1 MKKAFITGING
12 QDGAFLA
19 DYLLKNDYLV
29 FGGCRNPDTDHW
41 RLKHLGVQDKITLV
55 QYDLENLDSIRNSI
69 QTIQA
74 DEVYNFAS
82 QSSVRLSLE
91 SPLQTG
97 IANTQS
103 VIHLLES
110 IRVFTPG
117 ALFFQAGSSEMFGGP
132 QSVPQTE
139 TTPMEPKNPYSSS
152 KCFAYHLTK
161 NYRDIYQ
168 IHAVNGI
175 LYNHESEL
183 RGLEFFTRKVS
194 SHIASYSLQK
204 KEILKVGN
212 ISIIKDIG
220 YAPDFVEGMYHALHR
235 NLPDDYIFSTGKG
248 IPIKEFIDLGF
259 KAIQVDLEWVGL
271 DNNQKAYDKKTG
283 ELLVETDPKFYR
295 IQESNHQIGD
305 PSKARNLLGWSAKT
319 NLETIVQ
326 RMIESDIDRLKR
338 LNN

>member
-1 MKKAFITGING
+1 M
-12 QDGAFLA
+12 
-19 DYLLKNDYLV
+19 
-29 FGGCRNPDTDHW
+29 
-41 RLKHLGVQDKITLV
+41 
-55 QYDLENLDSIRNSI
+55 
-69 QTIQA
+69 
-74 DEVYNFAS
+74 
-82 QSSVRLSLE
+82 
-91 SPLQTG
+91 
-97 IANTQS
+97 
-103 VIHLLES
+103 
-110 IRVFTPG
+110 
-117 ALFFQAGSSEMFGGP
+117 
-132 QSVPQTE
+132 
-139 TTPMEPKNPYSSS
+139 
-152 KCFAYHLTK
+152 
-161 NYRDIYQ
+161 
-168 IHAVNGI
+168 
-175 LYNHESEL
+175 
-183 RGLEFFTRKVS
+183 EFFTRKVS